1 MQHIYL
7 YYIVNNIIIIYTYT
21 NQSGGPM
28 KRTLIT
34 TALLLAL
41 ISFSLP
47 AFSFTPFVETEQ
59 GTIALVHHTYQNGA
73 NNSEFDF
80 IKQGGQNNL
89 YPFSRYTV
97 GATIEENHRLWFT
110 YQPLELNTTV
120 NFPSAVTIGGKS
132 FSGPME
138 LTYSFPFY
146 RMTYTYDLLGNYD
159 NAYLGVGLA
168 LQIRNASIQFRQ
180 IDGANDKLY
189 VSQNVGLVPALAIYS
204 EYVFP
209 FGLTLSADIAG
220 SYASSAIINGADFE
234 FEGSILDASLRMSYL
249 VKEGYSL
256 FANARFF
263 GGTANGTSENVG
275 DTWTDNVLPYTKN
288 NIASL
293 TFSAGLHWQM

>member
-1 MQHIYL
+1 
-7 YYIVNNIIIIYTYT
+7 
-21 NQSGGPM
+21 
-28 KRTLIT
+28 
-34 TALLLAL
+34 
-41 ISFSLP
+41 
-47 AFSFTPFVETEQ
+47 
-59 GTIALVHHTYQNGA
+59 
-73 NNSEFDF
+73 
-80 IKQGGQNNL
+80 
-89 YPFSRYTV
+89 
-97 GATIEENHRLWFT
+97 
-110 YQPLELNTTV
+110 
-120 NFPSAVTIGGKS
+120 
-132 FSGPME
+132 
-138 LTYSFPFY
+138 
-146 RMTYTYDLLGNYD
+146 
-159 NAYLGVGLA
+159 GL
-168 LQIRNASIQFRQ
+168 F
-180 IDGANDKLY
+180 
-189 VSQNVGLVPALAIYS
+189 PALAIYS